1 MNRIAVIGAGAWG
14 TALALAARRAG
25 RDVLLWAR
33 DPALAEA
40 IGRSG
45 QNRAYLPG
53 IAIDPAIRAT
63 ADAAAL
69 GVAEA
74 LLLAVPAQHVRA
86 LLALLGGH
94 LPPGAPLVL
103 CAKGIERD
111 SLMLP
116 AEVAAGLEP
125 GRPLAVLSGPSF
137 AAEVAAGLP
146 TAVTVAA
153 VDPALAQRL
162 VTALGSAEL
171 RPYASGDPVGVGIGG
186 ALKNV
191 LAIACGIVI
200 GRGLGD
206 NARAALIARGLAELV
221 RLGLAKGAKPATLM
235 GLAGLGDLALT
246 CTSRQS
252 RNLGLG
258 IALGEGR
265 SLAEALAGQRGVVE
279 GAFSAAA
286 AVALARR
293 HGVAMP
299 ISEAVDAI
307 LNRGASIGTTIA
319 RLLARPLRPE
329 DEGWAMEP
337 PAGIG

>member
-1 MNRIAVIGAGAWG
+1 MERIAVIGAGAWG

-25 RDVLLWAR
+25 RAVLLWTR

-40 IGRSG
+40 IRRTGRN
-45 QNRAYLPG
+45 QAYLPG
-53 IAIDPAIRAT
+53 IALDPAIRAT
-63 ADAAAL
+63 ADDAAL
-69 GVAEA
+69 GEAEA
-74 LLLAVPAQHVRA
+74 VLLAVPAQHVRPMLVRLGPA
-86 LLALLGGH
+86 LPAR
-94 LPPGAPLVL
+94 APLVL

-116 AEVAAGLEP
+116 AEIAAALEP

-137 AAEVAAGLP
+137 AAEVAARLP

-153 VDPALAQRL
+153 ADPALAQLL

-171 RPYASGDPVGVGIGG
+171 RPYASGDPVGVGVGG

-221 RLGLAKGAKPATLM
+221 RLGLAKAARPATLM

-246 CTSRQS
+246 CTSPQS

-258 IALGEGR
+258 IALGQGA
-265 SLAEALAGQRGVVE
+265 SLADALAGQRGVVE

-286 AVALARR
+286 AAALARR

-299 ISEAVDAI
+299 ISQAVDAI
-307 LNRGASIGTTIA
+307 LNQDAAIGATIA
-319 RLLARPLRPE
+319 GLLARPLRPE
-329 DEGWAMEP
+329 DEGWPMEP
-337 PAGIG
+337 SAGIG